1 MFFTDVNKFT
11 LTCDLIFQK
20 RKKKTGERKEG
31 REENEKGKK
40 GERQIRR
47 KEGSF
52 KVIHTQVT
60 SVKGLMRLPRETFQK
75 ELLAYVLP
83 EDELGK

>member
-1 MFFTDVNKFT
+1 MHLIT
-11 LTCDLIFQK
+11 LKRARGMVFGCQK
-20 RKKKTGERKEG
+20 ERKEG

-40 GERQIRR
+40 GERQIGR

-75 ELLAYVLP
+75 ELLAYVLSG
-83 EDELGK
+83 DELGK